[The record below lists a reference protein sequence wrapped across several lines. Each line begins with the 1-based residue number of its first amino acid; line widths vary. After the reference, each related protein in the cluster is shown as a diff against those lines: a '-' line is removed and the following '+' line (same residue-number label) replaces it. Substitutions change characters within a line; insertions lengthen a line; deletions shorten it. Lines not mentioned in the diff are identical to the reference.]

1 MKKRNIITIIVCTII
16 LIIVSITIIQKKP
29 DIENIYLSS
38 SKDSGSEE
46 SKQGTGYYF
55 NSQNSDIYLII
66 KVRYLAPEDEI
77 KVEWG
82 KIEGSSYKIIQKN
95 IVKPERKGSGKII
108 ISLVKKDGIYSPG
121 SYDVKTYLN
130 GDNKINEEFY
140 ISDKT

>member
-38 SKDSGSEE
+38 SKDSGPEE
-46 SKQGTGYYF
+46 LKQDTDYYF
-55 NSQNSDIYLII
+55 NSRNSDIYLII
-66 KVRYLAPEDEI
+66 EVRYLTPEDEI

-82 KIEGSSYKIIQKN
+82 KIEDSSHKIIQKN

-108 ISLVKKDGIYSPG
+108 ITLVKKDGIYSPG
-121 SYDVKTYLN
+121 NYDVKTYLN
-130 GDNKINEEFY
+130 GDNKINEKFY
-140 ISDKT
+140 ISDEV